1 MSTPNPNIPNDKEPM
16 GTLAWRRFFRAVLSR
31 SPVSGSA
38 VFDAA
43 TTVAVT
49 LNPGLPD
56 EQYNVLLD
64 IPQDTRFWVTNKSAS
79 GFTLNADTSI
89 SATLGYTIARR

>member
-1 MSTPNPNIPNDKEPM
+1 M
-16 GTLAWRRFFRAVLSR
+16 GTLAWRRFLRALLSR

-38 VFDAA
+38 TFDAGP
-43 TTVAVT
+43 TVAVT

-56 EQYNVLLD
+56 DQYNVLLD
-64 IPQDTRFWVTNKSAS
+64 VPQNTRFWITAKSAS

-89 SATLGYTIARR
+89 SATLGYTIVRR